1 MENTDKSSEDFNQRK
16 SNYIQQK
23 SGIVKRLQ
31 ELQNEQGE
39 LLSQLIKLSKPTR
52 GPPEWEDLSHRPQ
65 HVVRRQLLQ
74 GLEPG
79 HCNYEIDN
87 SKLKHISGWSEG
99 RIVIKTGV
107 KWTEPIHPWKIERA
121 QVLQIEQHDLFEK
134 IIKPNYKSK
143 EDIEFKANCRFKHLD
158 SDEDSW

>member
-1 MENTDKSSEDFNQRK
+1 MESSEDFNQRK
-16 SNYIQQK
+16 SDYIKQK
-23 SGIVKRLQ
+23 SGIVKQLQ
-31 ELQNEQGE
+31 ELQNKQDE
-39 LLSQLIKLSKPTR
+39 LLSELATLNKPTK
-52 GPPEWEDLSHRPQ
+52 GPPEFGDLSHRSQ
-65 HVVRRQLLQ
+65 RVARRQLQ

-87 SKLKHISGWSEG
+87 CKFKHISGWSEG

-143 EDIEFKANCRFKHLD
+143 EEIEYEANLRFKRLD
-158 SDEDSW
+158 SDEESW

>member
-1 MENTDKSSEDFNQRK
+1 MESSEDFNQRK
-16 SNYIQQK
+16 SDYIKQK

-31 ELQNEQGE
+31 ELQNKQDE
-39 LLSQLIKLSKPTR
+39 LLSQLIKLNKPTK
-52 GPPEWEDLSHRPQ
+52 GPPEFWRLKSGSEER
-65 HVVRRQLLQ
+65 VRRQLQ
-74 GLEPG
+74 GPAPG
-79 HCNYEIDN
+79 HCDYEIDH
-87 SKLKHISGWSEG
+87 SKFTHVSGWTEG

-143 EDIEFKANCRFKHLD
+143 EEIEYEANLRFKRLD
-158 SDEDSW
+158 SDEESW